1 MCGLEPGRS
10 SKYNLSLRNFFA
22 LCAAYRDNGHNF
34 CSARADLDKILD
46 DADRRILREL
56 QRDSSR
62 TVTEIAD
69 AVGLSHAPCWRRIQR
84 LRNDGYILRE
94 AAVLDRSK
102 LGWDMEFF
110 VYLKFGMQGRDNV
123 KEFRQ
128 RIIQHDRVIGA
139 YIVLGNFDL
148 MLHVVAR
155 GIRDYEEFYLKHLS
169 GQPYLGD
176 INTMTVMAT
185 IKEAQV
191 SV

>member
-1 MCGLEPGRS
+1 
-10 SKYNLSLRNFFA
+10 
-22 LCAAYRDNGHNF
+22 
-34 CSARADLDKILD
+34 LDKILD
-46 DADRRILREL
+46 EADRRILREL

-62 TVTEIAD
+62 PVTEIAD
-69 AVGLSHAPCWRRIQR
+69 AVGMSQAPCWRRIQR
-84 LRNDGYILRE
+84 LRSAGYILRE

-110 VYLKFGMQGRDNV
+110 IYLKFSMHDRGNV

-128 RIIQHDRVIGA
+128 RIIEHDRVIGA

-155 GIRDYEEFYLKHLS
+155 GIRDYEQFYLEHLS
-169 GQPYLGD
+169 GQPHLGD

-185 IKEAQV
+185 IKE
-191 SV
+191 SHIPL